1 MFLANIFS
9 QKKYKF
15 IFFGII
21 NTFITIIVLQIF
33 LLLTSSIY
41 ATLISQIVNSF
52 LGYYLYG
59 SKVFQNRK
67 RGIKVFLKYLTLY
80 LFLWNLNWLSI
91 EFIYEYG
98 ISRNIAAVVII
109 PPLAL
114 ISYSAMKSIIFKK

>member
-15 IFFGII
+15 IFFGMI
-21 NTFITIIVLQIF
+21 NTFITIIVLQGF
-33 LLLTSSIY
+33 LFLTSSIY

-67 RGIKVFLKYLTLY
+67 WNIKVFLKYLTLY

-91 EFIYEYG
+91 EFIYYYG
-98 ISRNIAAVVII
+98 ISKNIAAVIII

-114 ISYSAMKSIIFKK
+114 ISYSAMKLLIFKK

>member
-1 MFLANIFS
+1 MFLANIFY

-21 NTFITIIVLQIF
+21 NTSITIIILQVF

-67 RGIKVFLKYLTLY
+67 WTIKVLLKYLALY
-80 LFLWNLNWLSI
+80 LFLWNLNWISI
-91 EFIYEYG
+91 EFIYNYG
-98 ISRNIAAVVII
+98 ISKNIAAVVII

-114 ISYSAMKSIIFKK
+114 ISYSAMKLVIFKK